1 MDAVIASPI
10 AAAAGGSF
18 LIESRTPDEI
28 FTPED
33 LSEEQRQIAATAELF
48 AREEI
53 LPHAAAIEAK
63 EPGAL
68 TAVLRKIAEL
78 GFTALDIP
86 EEFGGLGMDKVSS
99 TLITDH
105 ISVLASFSTAFG
117 AHIGIATLPLV
128 WYGTEEQKQRY
139 LPKLATCEW
148 IGAYGLSEASS
159 GSDAMNIRTR
169 AVLSSDGAHYILNG
183 EKQWL
188 TNCGIADLYTV
199 FAKIDGEKFSAFLIE
214 RATPGLTVGAEEH
227 KLGIHG
233 SSTCPLVLQD
243 CKIPAGNLLGEAGK
257 GHHIAFNVLNVGRF
271 KLGVACIGGARHALA
286 QMIRYAKERKAFG
299 KPIAEFGLI
308 QRKISSAAA
317 QLYAAESMAYR
328 LAGLIDARLD
338 TARLDSAR
346 AEQTGGPSGQS
357 IDVPRKIEEYAVEC
371 SILKVYGSEMLTL
384 VADELI
390 ATMGGYGYVEEYPA
404 ERTYRDARIN
414 RIFEGT
420 NEINRLIITG
430 WMMKRA
436 MSGKLPLLGAIKRV
450 MDEVMEPP
458 AFGGDSDAGQPL
470 AHETAVLAAVKKMA
484 LFAAGVASQRFMTA
498 LEEQQEIMADL
509 ADMISQVF
517 ALESALVRAQK
528 IASAG
533 RGSAEV
539 AAAMTGLLAE
549 ESMAL
554 AEQAARRVLAAS
566 SEGDALDHAVG
577 DSAAPGAIDAVRCG
591 HVEPRRGSQV
601 HRAGTLSFLKDELP
615 VLMQPAP
622 SDSKTIRVLLAEAE
636 SSLAEGPHAERARR
650 DAETLLLHA
659 IREDVP
665 DANLAWLIAHDNETL
680 PAHARHGF
688 SRVGRTPPCRRAHS
702 IHYGRG

>member
-1 MDAVIASPI
+1 MPISAATSPI
-10 AAAAGGSF
+10 VAAAGGSF
-18 LIESRTPDEI
+18 LIEPRTPDEV

-33 LSEEQRQIAATAELF
+33 LSEEQRQIAATAERF

-53 LPHAAAIEAK
+53 LSRIAAIEAK
-63 EPGAL
+63 EPGAM
-68 TAVLRKIAEL
+68 AVALRKAAEL
-78 GFTALDIP
+78 GFTAVDVP
-86 EEFGGLGMDKVSS
+86 EEYGGLGMDKVSS
-99 TLITDH
+99 TLIVDH

-117 AHIGIATLPLV
+117 AHAGIGTLPLV
-128 WYGTEEQKQRY
+128 WYGTPEQKQRY
-139 LPKLATCEW
+139 LPKLASCEW

-169 AVLSSDGAHYILNG
+169 ATLTPDGAHYILTG
-183 EKQWL
+183 EKQWI
-188 TNCGIADLYTV
+188 TNGGIADLYTV
-199 FAKIDGEKFSAFLIE
+199 FAKIDGDKFSAFLLE
-214 RATPGLTVGAEEH
+214 RDTPGLIVGTEEH

-243 CKIPAGNLLGEAGK
+243 CKIPVDNLLGEAGK

-271 KLGVACIGGARHALA
+271 KLAVACIGGARHALA
-286 QMIRYAKERKAFG
+286 QMIHYAKERRAFG

-328 LAGLIDARLD
+328 LAGLMDATLG
-338 TARLDSAR
+338 TAN
-346 AEQTGGPSGQS
+346 AEPSV
-357 IDVPRKIEEYAVEC
+357 DVPRLPDIPTSIGEYAVEC
-371 SILKVYGSEMLTL
+371 SILKVYGSEMLML

-436 MSGKLPLLGAIKRV
+436 MSGKLPLLGAIRRV

-458 AFGGDSDAGQPL
+458 AFGGDADAGPL
-470 AHETAVLAAVKKMA
+470 VHEAKVLAAVKKMT
-484 LFAAGVASQRFMTA
+484 LFAAGVASQRFMTG

-528 IASAG
+528 IALAG
-533 RGSAEV
+533 RSSAEV
-539 AAAMTGLLAE
+539 AAAMTGLLADD
-549 ESMAL
+549 SMAL
-554 AEQAARRVLAAS
+554 AERAARRVLAACG
-566 SEGDALDHAVG
+566 EGDALETQL
-577 DSAAPGAIDAVRCG
+577 AILRRLARVVPADAVALS
-591 HVEPRRGSQV
+591 HVV
-601 HRAGTLSFLKDELP
+601 AK
-615 VLMQPAP
+615 
-622 SDSKTIRVLLAEAE
+622 
-636 SSLAEGPHAERARR
+636 
-650 DAETLLLHA
+650 HA
-659 IREDVP
+659 IAMERYPV
-665 DANLAWLIAHDNETL
+665 
-680 PAHARHGF
+680 
-688 SRVGRTPPCRRAHS
+688 
-702 IHYGRG
+702 